1 MLRRKQGDIG
11 EASAIAWLAQ
21 QGALIFTP
29 LFRSPD
35 YDLIA
40 EIDGDLVRI
49 EVKTSISRTP
59 VGNWAVAVCTRGGNQ
74 SWNKITSASIRIAAS
89 SSSSMLEMA
98 AAGSSRR
105 QASKARRRWWS
116 EGGNTAS
123 SRWNPARRSQSRRNR
138 GGLLESPRRS
148 SGGCPSG

>member
-74 SWNKITSASIRIAAS
+74 SWNKITKRFDPNRCEFVFIHVGDGRRWFVPAASIEGETSMVVGGRKYSEFEVEPGPPLPVETEPRGASRIA
-89 SSSSMLEMA
+89 
-98 AAGSSRR
+98 
-105 QASKARRRWWS
+105 
-116 EGGNTAS
+116 
-123 SRWNPARRSQSRRNR
+123 PA
-138 GGLLESPRRS
+138 
-148 SGGCPSG
+148 